1 MIRVQV
7 FDDMTLC
14 TDAEV
19 ERMIPLVP
27 EPRRGKALAFRH
39 TLGRFCCLKSYLM
52 LADLLRSEFGI
63 EVFSLSVAP
72 HGKPYLADRADVHFS
87 ISHCRNA
94 IAVAVSDSP
103 IGVDAEAFRSFSD
116 GLLNKSMNHS
126 EKTAILGSK
135 EPQEAFASLWTRK
148 EAVFKLLGTGITDN
162 LHDILSDKTATDTV
176 VNHEK
181 GYAVSVAVMGNCFP
195 GQAVWL

>member
-1 MIRVQV
+1 
-7 FDDMTLC
+7 
-14 TDAEV
+14 
-19 ERMIPLVP
+19 MIPLVP

-63 EVFSLSVAP
+63 GEFSLSIGG
-72 HGKPYLADRADVHFS
+72 HGKPYLADRSDVHFS
-87 ISHCRNA
+87 ISHCRSA

-103 IGVDAEAFRSFSD
+103 IGVDVEAFRSFSD
-116 GLLNKSMNHS
+116 GLLDKSMNPS
-126 EKTAILGSK
+126 EKAAILASE

-162 LHDILSDKTATDTV
+162 LHGILSDRTATDTV
-176 VNHEK
+176 VNREK
-181 GYAVSVAVMGNCFP
+181 GYAVSVAVNGSSFP
-195 GQAVWL
+195 GQAGWL

>member
-1 MIRVQV
+1 MIRVQL

-63 EVFSLSVAP
+63 GEFSLSIGG
-72 HGKPYLADRADVHFS
+72 HGNPYLTDRSDVHFS
-87 ISHCRNA
+87 ISHCRSA

-103 IGVDAEAFRSFSD
+103 IGVDVEAFRSFSD
-116 GLLNKSMNHS
+116 GLLNKSMNSS
-126 EKTAILGSK
+126 EKAAILASE

-162 LHDILSDKTATDTV
+162 LHGILSDRTATDTM
-176 VNHEK
+176 VNREK
-181 GYAVSVAVMGNCFP
+181 GYAVSVAVNGSRFP
-195 GQAVWL
+195 GQAGWL